1 MHDRRIKALGT
12 LSAYNFGAV
21 LCCGWYGTDKLDQAF
36 KSLDLAAKARTD
48 EANGA
53 KLAYFPLTPGKREDA
68 PNADMVEAY
77 QYYHTPVGSVPT
89 RQALHRSAVLRRN
102 LPPMPPFTTS
112 RSSSPSPYKSSQAAK
127 RARGG

>member
-21 LCCGWYGTDKLDQAF
+21 LCCGWHGTDKLDQAC

-53 KLAYFPLTPGKREDA
+53 ELAYFPLTPGKREDA

-77 QYYHTPVGSVPT
+77 EYYHTPVGSVPT
-89 RQALHRSAVLRRN
+89 RQALHRSAVLRN